1 MKNEI
6 NNWLTGNREYNEG
19 VALFQKYGKNPKLKQ
34 FFLTK
39 DNDYAQEKLAY
50 ELEKIIEGLEDSK
63 EGIDAPVENTEGLLE
78 GEGVDAPVEN
88 TEGLLEGEGVDA
100 PVENTE
106 GKVMNFPQS
115 THTELATEAID
126 NTIFPKFDNQVLKN
140 QNYPAE
146 LAEMVIERQGLTNK
160 KGKLANTLSTFGEN
174 DNEGRKVVM
183 DEIATIRERINEI
196 NETERHFIK
205 HTKMP
210 DKVDKGEKFD
220 ILTAPYPIDKAELL
234 KWKKSLSEMRSKAK
248 KKLEK
253 TGETSEEGQK
263 LAIKIGKINER
274 YETVEKALTGGQ

>member
-1 MKNEI
+1 MKKEI
-6 NNWLTGNREYNEG
+6 NEWLTGNRDYNEG

-50 ELEKIIEGLEDSK
+50 ELEKIIDGVEDSK
-63 EGIDAPVENTEGLLE
+63 
-78 GEGVDAPVEN
+78 EGVDAPVAKPKPN
-88 TEGLLEGEGVDA
+88 MKADIVVKTDTPP
-100 PVENTE
+100 PVETPSDVSKLTTVPPSVSVTNE
-106 GKVMNFPQS
+106 
-115 THTELATEAID
+115 
-126 NTIFPKFDNQVLKN
+126 
-140 QNYPAE
+140 NYPAE
-146 LAEMVIERQGLTNK
+146 LADMIIERQGLTNK
-160 KGKLANTLSTFGEN
+160 KGKLANTLSQFGEN
-174 DNEGRKVVM
+174 DNAGRKAVM
-183 DEIATIRERINEI
+183 DEIATIRERINVI

-210 DKVDKGEKFD
+210 DKVDKVQKFD
-220 ILTAPYPIDKAELL
+220 ILTAPYPTDKAELL
-234 KWKKSLSEMRSKAK
+234 KWKKSLSEMRSKAN